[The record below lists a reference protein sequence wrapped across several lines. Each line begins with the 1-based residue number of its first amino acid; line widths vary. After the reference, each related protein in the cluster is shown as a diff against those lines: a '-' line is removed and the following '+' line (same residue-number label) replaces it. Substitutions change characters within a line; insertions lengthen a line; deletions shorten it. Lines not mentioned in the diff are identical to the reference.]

1 MYGYGIEPIFWIKLI
16 VVLGVFLLVLMI
28 FNMILRK
35 WLKVEK
41 KKFFSYNYVNK
52 KHEKIDWTLRI
63 IFIAALIISNFIN
76 IERNESLWYLE
87 TWFIMFSLIFFT
99 EAVRV
104 FMEWRHAENKND
116 YLFTLSQLVF
126 CTVIVT
132 SFMTTDYYGVF

>member
-1 MYGYGIEPIFWIKLI
+1 MYGFEPMFWIKLI
-16 VVLGVFLLVLMI
+16 VVLVVFMLVLII
-28 FNMILRK
+28 FNRVMRK

-41 KKFFSYNYVNK
+41 KKAFTYNYVNK

-63 IFIAALIISNFIN
+63 IFIAAIVLGSFIN

-87 TWFIMFSLIFFT
+87 AWFIMFCLIFLT
-99 EAVRV
+99 EAVRI

-132 SFMTTDYYGVF
+132 SFFTTNYYGLF